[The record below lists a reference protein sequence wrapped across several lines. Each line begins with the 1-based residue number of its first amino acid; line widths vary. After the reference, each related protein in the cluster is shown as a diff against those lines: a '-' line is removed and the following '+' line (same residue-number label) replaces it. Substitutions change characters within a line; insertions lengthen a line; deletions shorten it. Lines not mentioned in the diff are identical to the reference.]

1 MIYSVIVPVYN
12 SQGTLLELFT
22 RTQAVFSALG
32 EEFEMIFVEDC
43 GPDQS
48 WQVVLDLK
56 KAYPERIKAI
66 KLSKNSG
73 QHNALMCGFNYAQG
87 DFVITIDDD
96 LQIPPEEIP
105 LLIRQQQQTNAQL
118 VYGIYEEKRHHLLRN
133 LGSQAVQR
141 VFRSVFNTNGDITSF
156 RLISRT
162 LCHQIISHKQ
172 SFIFIDGL
180 LHWHTQYIER
190 VKVVHRERAVGKSN
204 YSPVKLIRLANNLL
218 FNFTTFPLRSLI
230 YLGTFFS
237 LVSFI
242 TGIVFMIRK
251 MFFNVPL
258 GYTSIIVSIFFT
270 SSVLLLV
277 VGVIGEYIGRL
288 YTLQNDK
295 PQYSVREV
303 L

>member
-12 SQGTLLELFT
+12 SQGTLSELFT

-48 WQVVLDLK
+48 WQVILDLK
-56 KAYPERIKAI
+56 KAHPEQIKAI

-105 LLIRQQQQTNAQL
+105 LLIRRQQQTDAQL
-118 VYGIYEEKRHHLLRN
+118 VYGVYEEKRHHLLRN

-162 LCHQIISHKQ
+162 LCRQLISHKQ

-204 YSPVKLIRLANNLL
+204 YSPIKLIRLANNLL

>member
-1 MIYSVIVPVYN
+1 MVYSVIVPVYN
-12 SQGTLLELFT
+12 SQQTLVELFT
-22 RTQAVFSALG
+22 RTQEVFRLLG
-32 EEFEMIFVEDC
+32 AMFEMIFVEDC

-48 WQVVLDLK
+48 WQVILDLK
-56 KAYPERIKAI
+56 KAYPEQIKAI

-105 LLIRQQQQTNAQL
+105 LLISRQQQTDAQL

-162 LCHQIISHKQ
+162 LCRQLINHKQ

-204 YSPVKLIRLANNLL
+204 YSPIKLIRLANNLL